1 MSSHSAQMKAP
12 PVKAFMSHVLF
23 VLEEDTSLGEAA
35 QFFASHKLTTVPVVA
50 KNGDILGVLSDFHLL
65 RGLLR
70 CKQEGKDG
78 TSKLGDIKD
87 EFDPV
92 VKIHEN
98 DSIVNAFRLMIQ
110 SPNHRIYTVNNNKLT
125 GALSPKDLL
134 TYMGGGKDK
143 DPSTAEPTK
152 QYQLETILRELSE
165 TRRLLSDYQQ
175 MFHDAPY
182 LMHSLDLNGKIVA
195 ANRMLHYVLGYGD
208 GELVGKSLRL
218 LYPPEN
224 VKSALEGLET
234 VKSLGFHPIVNVSMM
249 KKDGSTVR
257 VDIATTLRKDEGG
270 HPEAT
275 ITVGRLSDSHRM
287 VNFLQR
293 ASQLTRK
300 LKRSS

>member
-1 MSSHSAQMKAP
+1 MNSNSIQAKAP
-12 PVKAFMSHVLF
+12 SVRTFMSHVLF
-23 VLEEDTSLGEAA
+23 VLEEDKSLLEAA
-35 QFFASHKLTTVPVVA
+35 QFFSSHKLTTVPVVA

-70 CKQEGKDG
+70 CKQEGREG
-78 TSKLGDIKD
+78 TSKLIDIKD

-92 VKIHEN
+92 VKIDEN

-110 SPNHRIYTVNNNKLT
+110 SPNHRIYTMNNNKLT
-125 GALSPKDLL
+125 GAISPKDLL
-134 TYMGGGKDK
+134 LYMGGGKD
-143 DPSTAEPTK
+143 PETGEPTK
-152 QYQLETILRELSE
+152 QFQLESVMRELSE

-182 LMHSLDLNGKIVA
+182 LMHSLDLTGKIVA
-195 ANRMLHYVLGYGD
+195 ANRMLHYVLGYAD

-224 VKSALEGLET
+224 VKSAMDGLET
-234 VKSLGFHPIVNVSMM
+234 VKSLGFHPIVNVTMM
-249 KKDGSTVR
+249 KKDGTTVR
-257 VDIATTLRKDEGG
+257 VDIATTLRKDESGR
-270 HPEAT
+270 PEAT

-293 ASQLTRK
+293 AAQLTKR
-300 LKRSS
+300 LKKSS